1 MLLSSVH
8 QDRNGDWVW
17 EVVDDDVIYC
27 RSLIRFST
35 HWEAANDLKK
45 ECHLILGLLKIA

>member
-17 EVVDDDVIYC
+17 EVLDDGIVYR
-27 RSLIRFST
+27 RSLGRFST
-35 HWEAANDLKK
+35 HWEASNDLKK
-45 ECHLILGLLKIA
+45 ECHLILGLLEIA